1 MASEP
6 VPYKPDEDERT
17 CYYYGFAGLPRLVAR
32 TSNDR
37 WTKQQHITGWDHL
50 CQIPKRYAPVYQE
63 KIISNWTEDVSLAII
78 EALNL
83 CSWSYFF
90 PIRIGLQNIIFRR
103 GSPEVPTV
111 LLIAVEPGSLE
122 WEEGITV
129 ALECRGIL
137 QNFQIFDVEVEI
149 CEAMY
154 KDQGAST
161 ELEAAID
168 NAYPRINADIMTM
181 LSYPGYPI
189 THLNNQGP
197 APEGT
202 VGLHLR
208 LGDEM
213 SVYGLT
219 CRHVVRNNRTAE
231 EDYRDSGNHR
241 QFHVQGSNESFALC
255 LERLERFQSN
265 DRSDVHTLQTAKDRW
280 DQWCSHD
287 ENFKHKCPS
296 KQDSEQLSEAQEIE
310 NYTKK
315 LIERLKAIGEKKD
328 RIIGHL
334 AYHPKFE
341 VSSRQPGYLKDWA
354 LVKLDESKFINGPKN
369 SVYKDGNYAAI
380 CTRYSPT
387 IELFRRGPA
396 EEEMERIPPPG
407 LGWEL
412 HQVAKSGMKTGLTTG
427 MVSGTRAVIRRPCS
441 DGKTVN
447 TQEIVIVPHKDHL
460 KFSDGGD
467 SGSIVFSYNG
477 SAIALVVGSTDDEPQ
492 TWLRKDLP
500 DDELSDEAE
509 IYPRRER
516 RKETDVTFATPI
528 DWVLDDIWDFTG
540 LEPRLV

>member
-1 MASEP
+1 MSSEP

-17 CYYYGFAGLPRLVAR
+17 YYYYGLAGLPRLVAR
-32 TSNDR
+32 TSDHR
-37 WTKQQHITGWDHL
+37 WTKQQHITGWDYL

-63 KIISNWTEDVSLAII
+63 KIISKWTEDVSLAII

-111 LLIAVEPGSLE
+111 LHIAVEPGSLE

-241 QFHVQGSNESFALC
+241 QFHVQGSNESFARC

-287 ENFKHKCPS
+287 ENFKHKCPL

-341 VSSRQPGYLKDWA
+341 VSSRQPGYLK
-354 LVKLDESKFINGPKN
+354 
-369 SVYKDGNYAAI
+369 
-380 CTRYSPT
+380 R
-387 IELFRRGPA
+387 
-396 EEEMERIPPPG
+396 
-407 LGWEL
+407 LGTC
-412 HQVAKSGMKTGLTTG
+412 QA
-427 MVSGTRAVIRRPCS
+427 R
-441 DGKTVN
+441 
-447 TQEIVIVPHKDHL
+447 
-460 KFSDGGD
+460 
-467 SGSIVFSYNG
+467 
-477 SAIALVVGSTDDEPQ
+477 
-492 TWLRKDLP
+492 
-500 DDELSDEAE
+500 
-509 IYPRRER
+509 
-516 RKETDVTFATPI
+516 
-528 DWVLDDIWDFTG
+528 
-540 LEPRLV
+540 